1 MRRPVLHAFALAC
14 VVVVLLAARVGGT
27 TQAGG
32 AQAASQEDWAK
43 ANLLLD
49 DAARY
54 VELKDP
60 ASAQQRILEAL
71 AAARTDEGV
80 RKRAGELWA
89 KASEQAAQA
98 AAAKADE
105 QKKKDAEEA
114 EKTKRNQ
121 LARLEEA
128 ERKAARGDNDAAAT
142 VVLEVLKETKD
153 KDVVEKA
160 EALIKNNR
168 PETSAVLRKNWDTIW
183 SWAQSVIIVG
193 LLLLVLWRLLLRPWR
208 HVWATSKNYS
218 WRRIGGYVFSHWGSS
233 NSFRE
238 AERKGQDED
247 KEFRRWVVGA
257 VHDRTKLGVGEA
269 PTTSSGPLKE
279 SSAPG

>member
-32 AQAASQEDWAK
+32 AQAASQEDPAK

-168 PETSAVLRKNWDTIW
+168 PETSA
-183 SWAQSVIIVG
+183 G
-193 LLLLVLWRLLLRPWR
+193 L
-208 HVWATSKNYS
+208 K
-218 WRRIGGYVFSHWGSS
+218 IGRASC
-233 NSFRE
+233 RE
-238 AERKGQDED
+238 R
-247 KEFRRWVVGA
+247 V
-257 VHDRTKLGVGEA
+257 
-269 PTTSSGPLKE
+269 
-279 SSAPG
+279 